1 MTHNNLVYDVFG
13 WMCNVVLDIFFR
25 EIRPRGAHRIP
36 VEGPVIF
43 VAAPHSNQSGCRYIR
58 LSWCGGPTVMWR
70 SESKREPTLQV
81 LLAKRPYL
89 TSWWNGRLRNT
100 PY

>member
-43 VAAPHSNQSGCRYIR
+43 VAAPHSNQPGVGMIQLLNIKTDPLRITGLNTR
-58 LSWCGGPTVMWR
+58 FTTQLHVGGSISLPKGLG
-70 SESKREPTLQV
+70 SAE
-81 LLAKRPYL
+81 
-89 TSWWNGRLRNT
+89 
-100 PY
+100 